1 MRFRSH
7 QYVTNVITDPAT
19 ARYRIART
27 PTGHVGAIHRSPA
40 ARERV
45 KSPAAPT
52 TIVSAVK
59 GIWSMLCPQRFVAT
73 DETAAHV
80 AERTIASIGRGRAGP
95 PPPRSPREMRGGAP
109 QPHPLP

>member
-59 GIWSMLCPQRFVAT
+59 GIWTMLCPQRFVAT
-73 DETAAHV
+73 DAAAAHV
-80 AERTIASIGRGRAGP
+80 AERAIASIGRRRTGP
-95 PPPRSPREMRGGAP
+95 ATPAL
-109 QPHPLP
+109 PL